1 MDKDYEVRED
11 TNRQWPTC
19 SRVPDFDY
27 DPIECS
33 DIENGDYRKLDF
45 KPLLVRTWFLAV
57 TVVFYL
63 SCIAAIVAM
72 LEWSR
77 RNGGIDLIHTTY
89 GALACR
95 YVPSAIG
102 FITTLWWRTVV
113 TTFSRISPYISMAA
127 ERSPREISGSRNRK
141 AQRTLH
147 AFYADAMFLPD
158 FHHLPSLARNGH
170 WLLFATT
177 LASIIVGVSLVGLK
191 AAFVQVTPKG
201 AEWNIAVSA
210 KIGYSLISI
219 YGLLS
224 VMTASILLRIRH
236 RDTGLR
242 WDPVSVA
249 DQLALLQNSNIGSL
263 YAGLETCLYKEYREV
278 LRKRALDFGPIR
290 LGYWKNRQNGAVWH
304 GIALLQKHAGTIFD
318 AYLDPFGHQC
328 GHGD

>member
-1 MDKDYEVRED
+1 MDKDYEVRD
-11 TNRQWPTC
+11 NTNRQRPSCLWVT
-19 SRVPDFDY
+19 DFDY
-27 DPIECS
+27 VPIECS
-33 DIENGDYRKLDF
+33 DVENGDCRKLDF

-72 LEWSR
+72 LVWSR
-77 RNGGIDLIHTTY
+77 RNGGIHRIYTTH

-102 FITTLWWRTVV
+102 FITVTWWRIVI

-127 ERSPREISGSRNRK
+127 ERSPMESSGSRNRK

-158 FHHLPSLARNGH
+158 FNHLPSLALNGH

-177 LASIIVGVSLVGLK
+177 LVSITVGISLVGLK
-191 AAFVQVTPKG
+191 AVFVQVTPKG
-201 AEWNIAVSA
+201 ADWNIAVSA

-219 YGLLS
+219 YSLLS
-224 VMTASILLRIRH
+224 VMTASILIRIRH

-242 WDPVSVA
+242 WDPV
-249 DQLALLQNSNIGSL
+249 
-263 YAGLETCLYKEYREV
+263 
-278 LRKRALDFGPIR
+278 
-290 LGYWKNRQNGAVWH
+290 
-304 GIALLQKHAGTIFD
+304 
-318 AYLDPFGHQC
+318 
-328 GHGD
+328 